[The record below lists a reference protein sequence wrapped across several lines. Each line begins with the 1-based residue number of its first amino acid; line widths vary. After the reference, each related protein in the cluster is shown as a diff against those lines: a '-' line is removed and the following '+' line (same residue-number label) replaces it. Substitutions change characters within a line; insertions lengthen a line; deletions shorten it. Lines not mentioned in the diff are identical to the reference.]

1 MLLLQAQATGI
12 FKITMAREVDILT
25 PNSEVTRS
33 IRIAIPV
40 NPPDSSPAGLMNA

>member
-25 PNSEVTRS
+25 PNREVTRS